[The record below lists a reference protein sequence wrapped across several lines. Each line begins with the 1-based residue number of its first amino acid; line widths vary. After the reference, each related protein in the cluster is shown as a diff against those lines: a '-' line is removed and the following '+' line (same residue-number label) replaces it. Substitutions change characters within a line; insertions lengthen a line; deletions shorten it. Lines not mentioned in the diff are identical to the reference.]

1 MGHRKMPAFD
11 SLQGFERPFADVFA
25 SVLARRRTEQ
35 ESAGVREQLAHIDR
49 LTAMGKV
56 SASIAHEMNQPLCA
70 IVSNAQAAARLLT
83 KTPID
88 VGEIGGALSDIIDAA
103 NRASAVISR
112 MRGFLQRKA
121 PQRTRLDV
129 NVIIHEV
136 LALLRAE
143 MGRRRTRITVKLA
156 ESLPPILADAVQL
169 QQVMVN
175 LLINGAEAMDDLTPE
190 LRELEIQSILEG
202 GAWIAVEVMDRG
214 RGLDPAAR
222 PRLFG
227 PFFTTKPD
235 GLGMGLAICKSIV
248 EAHGGR
254 ISAQART
261 GGGMRMQFAL
271 PIIQRRTKA
280 LDALDTRQS
289 RSLPCARSGTG

>member
-1 MGHRKMPAFD
+1 MPAFD
-11 SLQGFERPFADVFA
+11 SSEGFRNL
-25 SVLARRRTEQ
+25 LA
-35 ESAGVREQLAHIDR
+35 EQLAHIDR

-70 IVSNAQAAARLLT
+70 IVSNAQAAARLLA

-88 VGEIGGALSDIIDAA
+88 VGEIGGALNDIIEAA

-112 MRGFLQRKA
+112 MRGFLQRKP
-121 PQRTRLDV
+121 PQRTRTDV
-129 NVIIHEV
+129 NLVIQEV
-136 LALLRAE
+136 LTLLRADL
-143 MGRRRTRITVKLA
+143 GRRRVRLAVNLA
-156 ESLPPILADAVQL
+156 ESLPPILADGVQL

-202 GAWIAVEVMDRG
+202 RAWIVVEVMDRG
-214 RGLDPAAR
+214 RGLDPATR

-254 ISAQART
+254 ISAQERP
-261 GGGMRMQFAL
+261 GGGTRMQFAL

-280 LDALDTRQS
+280 LKTLDTRQS
-289 RSLPCARSGTG
+289 RNLPSARSGTG